1 MNFKILTPI
10 AIAGVCAAIATE
22 VAAIEAVAPN
32 VSSRSYY
39 AEDSLSENIPQSKYD
54 ITERYQSRYFC
65 NPPRPCG

>member
-39 AEDSLSENIPQSKYD
+39 AEDSLSEKVTQSKYD
-54 ITERYQSRYFC
+54 ITEIYQSRYFC
-65 NPPRPCG
+65 GRGDGC